1 MDEARPD
8 LTVPWGD
15 HPKDRL
21 PLFIRELSHD
31 GTNWSRPSS
40 CSVVVAVLVPP
51 LSPSQEIGPDDVFR
65 SVWLHV
71 ANVNVGRSNRL
82 TRFPTL
88 APDFRSLAGI
98 SGRMNPASRR
108 GLLLDKVAQ
117 ARTAREDEDKEQ
129 QP

>member
-40 CSVVVAVLVPP
+40 CSVVVAVLVTP
-51 LSPSQEIGPDDVFR
+51 LSPSQEIGSAGTAG
-65 SVWLHV
+65 SVSSHV

-82 TRFPTL
+82 TRF
-88 APDFRSLAGI
+88 
-98 SGRMNPASRR
+98 
-108 GLLLDKVAQ
+108 Q
-117 ARTAREDEDKEQ
+117 ETALG
-129 QP
+129 